1 MVFMLL
7 AVFGL
12 VVFGFM
18 VVFRLV
24 VVMVVFLVEF
34 FMVVFLGR
42 RRRGNNG
49 ENRGSE
55 VEYDEEND
63 RAGEKKGGSALR
75 QGITN
80 KSNKHNSH
88 PVPIEVN
95 GVRNAVLAEPE
106 ADLEETGDD
115 NDQPESLWAPIYD
128 VRLGD
133 PKPENARQPRHV
145 EPVLYRSPL
154 LLLGLRTRHPRE
166 VDPESDQLLQNED

>member
-1 MVFMLL
+1 MLL

-24 VVMVVFLVEF
+24 VVMVVVVFLVEF

-42 RRRGNNG
+42 RRRGNDG

-63 RAGEKKGGSALR
+63 RD
-75 QGITN
+75 
-80 KSNKHNSH
+80 

-115 NDQPESLWAPIYD
+115 DDQPES
-128 VRLGD
+128 
-133 PKPENARQPRHV
+133 HV
-145 EPVLYRSPL
+145 EPVLHRSPL